1 MNATLGLKRP
11 KEDKTSELVSYLLLL
26 APRAH
31 QLHLAVTGEGSY
43 AAHKALDDF
52 YNALP
57 GLTDDLAEQYQ
68 GLTEKLLTSLECS
81 CPVFSSVPEFVV
93 ALKTLYS
100 RISMYQAECVYSE
113 INNTLDEIK
122 SLINSTCYKLKFL
135 N

>member
-1 MNATLGLKRP
+1 MNAGLGLKRP

-52 YNALP
+52 YNTLP
-57 GLTDDLAEQYQ
+57 GLTDGIAEQYQ
-68 GLTEKLLTSLECS
+68 GLTEKLLTPLESS
-81 CPVFSSVPEFVV
+81 CPVFSNVSEFV
-93 ALKTLYS
+93 ATLKTVHN
-100 RISMYQAECVYSE
+100 RISVHQSECAYSE

-135 N
+135 K